1 MMIGWVKIM
10 NVSRFIK
17 DDITRSLIHN
27 RYRIILCFLIVFGL
41 MAAFYMHTEV
51 ISSVRNNEVQPSVCD
66 YTLYM
71 TRGVCR
77 VTKENIEKLD
87 IPYVWMSLCIMC
99 GLMVLDYLYSDMRG
113 IGRNVLVYSKKKSLW
128 WISKCITS
136 VIAITIVYVIVWIMS
151 FVFMCVSKGSIEGV
165 HTDMF
170 ITMYSIHTSILPS
183 DMLEYSQAAVCLYI
197 VLYPWFISVCIG
209 LFQTAL
215 SLYTG
220 PVISFVIILI
230 FDTLSVFS
238 NNILL
243 CGNWTMAER
252 CSILAEDGLNIY
264 VMLAM
269 AAVLAIVSVIVGWHG
284 FEKKDI
290 L

>member
-1 MMIGWVKIM
+1 M
-10 NVSRFIK
+10 
-17 DDITRSLIHN
+17 D
-27 RYRIILCFLIVFGL
+27 
-41 MAAFYMHTEV
+41 
-51 ISSVRNNEVQPSVCD
+51 
-66 YTLYM
+66 
-71 TRGVCR
+71 
-77 VTKENIEKLD
+77 
-87 IPYVWMSLCIMC
+87 
-99 GLMVLDYLYSDMRG
+99 
-113 IGRNVLVYSKKKSLW
+113 
-128 WISKCITS
+128 
-136 VIAITIVYVIVWIMS
+136 YVI
-151 FVFMCVSKGSIEGV
+151 CV
-165 HTDMF
+165 
-170 ITMYSIHTSILPS
+170 Y
-183 DMLEYSQAAVCLYI
+183 
-197 VLYPWFISVCIG
+197 VCIG

-269 AAVLAIVSVIVGWHG
+269 AAVLAIVSVIVGWRG

>member
-71 TRGVCR
+71 TR
-77 VTKENIEKLD
+77 D
-87 IPYVWMSLCIMC
+87 VWMSLCIMC

-269 AAVLAIVSVIVGWHG
+269 AAVLAIVSVIVGWRG